1 MWNEYLKVLD
11 TAAERHLTLVQE
23 IRDASK
29 DQLNIPIDYY
39 VNAVVSRSLHMLN
52 GFRCL
57 VQIKNAPACLPFLRF
72 AIDTDAR
79 FHALWMVNDPVK
91 FVIEVLRGLGST
103 SFACLR
109 TLTSK

>member
-1 MWNEYLKVLD
+1 MLELKASDRVFHVVRSRVLCSQPILSERMWNEYLKVLD

-57 VQIKNAPACLPFLRF
+57 
-72 AIDTDAR
+72 AR
-79 FHALWMVNDPVK
+79 FLHQTVVCA
-91 FVIEVLRGLGST
+91 EVGYVRS
-103 SFACLR
+103 
-109 TLTSK
+109 